1 MVRAYR
7 ADDRLIHGQV
17 QTQWISEYRINRVII
32 IDDQVVKDDIWLQ
45 ILKLAK
51 PVGVDLVICGTD
63 RAMELLEKDA
73 KQDKARTF
81 VIFKTIV
88 TAAVLLKQGL
98 KINQLVVGPSSAKPD
113 SVQMAKNT
121 YFSEEEVKAAN
132 ELKRAGTEIVFQLL
146 PGDTKEV
153 FKG

>member
-17 QTQWISEYRINRVII
+17 QTQWISEYHINRIII
-32 IDDQVVKDDIWLQ
+32 IDDQVVRDEVWMQ
-45 ILKLAK
+45 ILKIAK
-51 PVGVDLVICGTD
+51 PAGIDLVICGTD

-73 KQDKARTF
+73 KQEKARTF
-81 VIFKTIV
+81 VIFRTIM
-88 TAAVLLKQGL
+88 TAAILLKQGL
-98 KINQLVVGPSSAKPD
+98 SIDHLVVGPSSAKPG

-132 ELKRAGTEIVFQLL
+132 ELKMAGTEIVFQLL

-153 FKG
+153 YKG